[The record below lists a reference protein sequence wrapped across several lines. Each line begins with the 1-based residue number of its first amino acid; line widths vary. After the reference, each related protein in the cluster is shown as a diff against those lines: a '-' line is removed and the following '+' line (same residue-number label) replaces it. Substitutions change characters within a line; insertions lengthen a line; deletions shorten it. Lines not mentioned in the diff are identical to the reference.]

1 MAEYCKQIIFTR
13 NFFKLCHLSRSL
25 KKFSCRS
32 YSKSSE
38 QEKKS
43 PNNELAEVT
52 EDENEKLIEKFL
64 RENPVPNPVRNTEK
78 EYFDSMKDSKRRG
91 LFETLPTHL
100 TSWLYKDYVI
110 DDHTELF
117 LQHEIKVRQLL
128 REDHKIPSEM
138 GGLRD
143 ILKIQKFNIPIF
155 SIIRT
160 CDHSVQKSIEL
171 TLGQDQDEN
180 VFYNFVKI
188 QKYREDRVKVLGHD
202 LAAAHFIVHRG
213 GAVKFV
219 GRETWLV
226 KNKEGQVPLPNTCID
241 NMHLEAVDLSNTK
254 FTHVSAEN
262 LAPLSHLRYIRMHN
276 CPYLDDWFLAKL
288 HPLKDTLEFLDI
300 NNCPE
305 ITDNGLSCLHH
316 FSNLQCLRVSNLER
330 VKNIGLI
337 CLLLEDKIPNLLV
350 LGLTDDQLRPDHSQ
364 STGER
369 KLVRALLGFTSEK
382 EDFIK
387 GSIREKFE
395 STPYLKEMY
404 GVIKKVE

>member
-38 QEKKS
+38 REKKS

-52 EDENEKLIEKFL
+52 EDENEKLIQKFL

-91 LFETLPTHL
+91 LFETMPTHL
-100 TSWLYKDYVI
+100 TSWLYKDYII

-128 REDHKIPSEM
+128 REDH
-138 GGLRD
+138 
-143 ILKIQKFNIPIF
+143 
-155 SIIRT
+155 
-160 CDHSVQKSIEL
+160 
-171 TLGQDQDEN
+171 
-180 VFYNFVKI
+180 
-188 QKYREDRVKVLGHD
+188 KYREDRVKVLGHD

-254 FTHVSAEN
+254 FTQVSAEN

-330 VKNIGLI
+330 VKNIGLM
-337 CLLLEDKIPNLLV
+337 CLLLEDRIPNLLV
-350 LGLTDDQLRPDHSQ
+350 LGLTDDLLQPDHSQ

-395 STPYLKEMY
+395 SIPYLKEMY
-404 GVIKKVE
+404 GIIKKVE